1 MLTTKIITLL
11 TISALAGSCANTHC
25 TETAGHSCPEPGH
38 GPCYLCD
45 TPEKDG
51 STNYELSEVR

>member
-1 MLTTKIITLL
+1 MLTTKILI
-11 TISALAGSCANTHC
+11 LAVVSSMAGCAADLCNIN
-25 TETAGHSCPEPGH
+25 HSCPEPGH

-45 TPEKDG
+45 TPERDG